1 MSPPQEHITG
11 SAWWTD
17 YQPVSYT
24 LTSKRGDRS
33 QFQKL
38 VHSYFVFWDLQSF
51 LKLLI
56 SLRQYDICM
65 PYCWC
70 KSHCRSVHCLLS
82 SYYIDILNIM
92 IRHHLQ
98 SHGWNRQRNW
108 CSWKFFHT
116 LCISRYLSD
125 PGALQNCLLFFPIL
139 IPKFFVKGLSPLWS
153 WAWWPNCQLY

>member
-11 SAWWTD
+11 SQWWTD

-24 LTSKRGDRS
+24 LTSKRGNRS

-38 VHSYFVFWDLQSF
+38 VHSYIFWDSPTFLYLLANFYVSVWYPHAILLVWKSSSVGTLSF
-51 LKLLI
+51 YPRNIFVILI
-56 SLRQYDICM
+56 
-65 PYCWC
+65 
-70 KSHCRSVHCLLS
+70 
-82 SYYIDILNIM
+82 IM

-116 LCISRYLSD
+116 LCISRNLSE
-125 PGALQNCLLFFPIL
+125 PGSLEIPFRSSSFAIS
-139 IPKFFVKGLSPLWS
+139 IPKFVVTGLSLLRPWD
-153 WAWWPNCQLY
+153 W